1 MKNIF
6 IIAALLLSVMTIAQT
21 TSKSKK
27 ADSNEVNNSPTT
39 TLTTESIY
47 GEDKIDFDN
56 LKLASSLLDASY
68 ENESSKPIYSQKCF
82 SDADKIIGSELILFK
97 KYKYSF
103 VFHSTIV
110 SNRQFTYHV
119 DQEEKLDDDYY
130 INYGNDIDFEFVGKN
145 ITTKYPT
152 SDDVLEKLENL
163 TEGGTYTALLQ
174 VTPVSFFKNGYSIN
188 KGSSHITV
196 YVKILDIF

>member
-6 IIAALLLSVMTIAQT
+6 IIAALLLSVMAIAQT

-27 ADSNEVNNSPTT
+27 ADSNEVNNSPMT

-68 ENESSKPIYSQKCF
+68 ENES
-82 SDADKIIGSELILFK
+82 
-97 KYKYSF
+97 F

-110 SNRQFTYHV
+110 SSRQFTYHV

-174 VTPVSFFKNGYSIN
+174 VTPVAFFKNGYSIN